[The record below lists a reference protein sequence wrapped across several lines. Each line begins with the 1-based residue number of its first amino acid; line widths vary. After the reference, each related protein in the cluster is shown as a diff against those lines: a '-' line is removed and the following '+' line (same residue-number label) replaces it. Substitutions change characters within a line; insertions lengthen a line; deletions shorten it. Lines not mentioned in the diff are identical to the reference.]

1 MLANKDTTSTHPRE
15 NKTFTA
21 KCRSYLESNKEAA
34 HNTTDKFQWFP
45 SVKEKLKSFAAH

>member
-34 HNTTDKFQWFP
+34 HNTADKFQWFP